1 MTEKETQLL
10 EIAREIIELNK
21 GINAKLTGSLM
32 LAVMGMNKRREAAD
46 IDIICDYLCKKEDG
60 FPIVPK
66 EFKECG
72 IDGSRSEVNAIQFKN
87 SDGLKV
93 EFMYSEET
101 AKEINGVAC
110 GELNWLIE
118 AKQEYAKNDKDEQ
131 SKAKHTL
138 DLAYLFK
145 NNTNLI

>member
-10 EIAREIIELNK
+10 EIAKEIIELNK

-32 LAVMGMNKRREAAD
+32 LAVMGLNKRREAVD
-46 IDIICDYLCKKEDG
+46 IDIICDYLCEKEDG

-72 IDGSRSEVNAIQFKN
+72 IDGSRSEVSAIQFKN

-93 EFMYSEET
+93 EFMYSE
-101 AKEINGVAC
+101 
-110 GELNWLIE
+110 
-118 AKQEYAKNDKDEQ
+118 
-131 SKAKHTL
+131 
-138 DLAYLFK
+138 
-145 NNTNLI
+145 

>member
-10 EIAREIIELNK
+10 EIAKEIIELNK
-21 GINAKLTGSLM
+21 GIKPKLTGSLM
-32 LAVMGMNKRREAAD
+32 LAVMGLNKRREAVD
-46 IDIICDYLCKKEDG
+46 IDIICDYLCEKEDG

-72 IDGSRSEVNAIQFKN
+72 IDGSRSEVSAIQFKN

-101 AKEINGVAC
+101 AQEVNGVAC
-110 GELNWLIE
+110 GGLNWLIE
-118 AKQEYAKNDKDEQ
+118 AKQKYAKNDKDEQ
-131 SKAKHTL
+131 SKAKHAL

>member
-10 EIAREIIELNK
+10 EIAKEIIELNK

-32 LAVMGMNKRREAAD
+32 LAVMGLNKRREAVD
-46 IDIICDYLCKKEDG
+46 IDIICDYLCEKEDG

-72 IDGSRSEVNAIQFKN
+72 IDGSRSEVSAIQFKN

-101 AKEINGVAC
+101 AQEVNGVAC

-118 AKQEYAKNDKDEQ
+118 AKQKYAKNDKDEQ
-131 SKAKHTL
+131 SKAKHAL